1 MVAPPTGIETTTG
14 LAELATGTAA
24 AAACGDD
31 LLQSLL
37 LSGTDWDWFE
47 VED

>member
-14 LAELATGTAA
+14 LAELATVTA

-37 LSGTDWDWFE
+37 LSATDWDWFE
-47 VED
+47 VEVD